1 MDSGQISSVGREL
14 EMGRGSGKHQSEICM
29 LMEEILSLQRERQD
43 LAGSLTPSIS
53 YWRERVSPTAT
64 EWMVAGR
71 GTMAVSI
78 IKPASSILQSG
89 SEQVHLPHA
98 VRDVQKELG
107 NYFDFVLQDIE
118 HLGHRMLSTSHFLW
132 SSRAPVS
139 SCQAD
144 ELVRTTSK
152 LMQISTHIYDAG
164 VDKSKEDEKKQRKKH
179 KEVEEDTTK
188 KMERKKEEEQ
198 EKMGWKKENQ
208 AEQEETRKKA
218 EMMRSHEFFRLSS
231 NVREKPNHYKN
242 ELAMM
247 FTEDDEKEYER
258 EMEAE
263 RQAEMERKQRK
274 QKKKQQ
280 QQIVVEQGADQN
292 RTKSP
297 MELLKEDMDT
307 ELLLFA
313 SHRKYWE
320 DTNISKTGQC
330 GRFQDN
336 TTLSPMQFTHYTPGI
351 TLPPAAFTGTTVQ
364 IYSFKIT
371 RLHNDLKW
379 PLYVYGEVAARDTVD
394 RNRNLLFCRSEFR
407 GQVLTENDSS
417 LCLTGPSRAIVAEDP
432 VDFEVEL
439 RIIEGDDEIKDRVL
453 MSLSKRYDGAEQP
466 LCFHGS
472 MCSAELSLGRLA
484 ATVQATIVGV
494 RVGEGRWPF
503 EFGGRVTCSLYSVE
517 VDDHSCDEVVLLDS
531 AEKIPEDGLDG
542 YISLSRSVVSVQL
555 QGRLKVSIQA
565 YGRSEPPVD
574 VEFHPQDCNITMGSC
589 SVYGTKVDITV
600 AWSRLV
606 RDKMDLLIEGYSTQ
620 A

>member
-1 MDSGQISSVGREL
+1 
-14 EMGRGSGKHQSEICM
+14 
-29 LMEEILSLQRERQD
+29 ME
-43 LAGSLTPSIS
+43 
-53 YWRERVSPTAT
+53 
-64 EWMVAGR
+64 
-71 GTMAVSI
+71 
-78 IKPASSILQSG
+78 
-89 SEQVHLPHA
+89 
-98 VRDVQKELG
+98 
-107 NYFDFVLQDIE
+107 
-118 HLGHRMLSTSHFLW
+118 
-132 SSRAPVS
+132 
-139 SCQAD
+139 
-144 ELVRTTSK
+144 
-152 LMQISTHIYDAG
+152 
-164 VDKSKEDEKKQRKKH
+164 
-179 KEVEEDTTK
+179 
-188 KMERKKEEEQ
+188 
-198 EKMGWKKENQ
+198 
-208 AEQEETRKKA
+208 
-218 EMMRSHEFFRLSS
+218 
-231 NVREKPNHYKN
+231 
-242 ELAMM
+242 
-247 FTEDDEKEYER
+247 
-258 EMEAE
+258 
-263 RQAEMERKQRK
+263 RK

-280 QQIVVEQGADQN
+280 IVVKQGADQN
-292 RTKSP
+292 ITKSP

-307 ELLLFA
+307 ELRLFA
-313 SHRKYWE
+313 SHREYWE

-351 TLPPAAFTGTTVQ
+351 TLPPAAVTGTTVQ

-472 MCSAELSLGRLA
+472 MCNAELSLGRLA

-494 RVGEGRWPF
+494 HVHKGRWPF
-503 EFGGRVTCSLYSVE
+503 EFGGRVTCSLYSAE
-517 VDDHSCDEVVLLDS
+517 VDDQSCDEVVLLDS

-565 YGRSEPPVD
+565 YGRSEPPAD

-589 SVYGTKVDITV
+589 FVYGTKVDITV